1 MALLKSILF
10 LPLALLSSGLAW
22 SQNEPEKDVQNVRYL
37 GIAALT
43 DYTVL
48 RDLGVS
54 PLNYDGLLLGGTG
67 ALVFEGPR
75 WDLNFEGGVGQGDL
89 QRVKVGTYTSSVLT
103 FFYAGHVLR
112 RFWQN
117 EKENLDFKAGLQFGG
132 YSSQRQT
139 PAFLNAGTVW
149 ESLNSAFLSGKMTWN
164 IRKQQSAGKLF
175 FIKKKAGT
183 RHYKLSTQLSLPLL
197 HTAWRPGY
205 AYLDD
210 FTDGDTK
217 VYENNEFK
225 TGGFRIHWRSEF
237 TYFLLNGNGFRLG
250 YTWDAQKTAGQI
262 NPLELTHHYLQT
274 AVLIRLN

>member
-1 MALLKSILF
+1 MTLLKSILF
-10 LPLALLSSGLAW
+10 LPLLLFCSSLVWG
-22 SQNEPEKDVQNVRYL
+22 QNEPEKDFRFGRYL
-37 GIAALT
+37 SIAALT
-43 DYTVL
+43 DYAVL

-54 PLNYDGLLLGGTG
+54 PLSYDGLLVGGTG
-67 ALVFEGPR
+67 ALAFEGPR

-117 EKENLDFKAGLQFGG
+117 EKENLDFRAGLQIGG
-132 YSSQRQT
+132 YSGQRQT

-149 ESLNSAFLSGKMTWN
+149 ESLNSAFASGKLTWR
-164 IRKQQSAGKLF
+164 ITKKQEAGKLL
-175 FIKKKAGT
+175 FIKKRAGT
-183 RHYKLSTQLSLPLL
+183 RFYKLSSQLSLPLL
-197 HTAWRPGY
+197 HTSWRPGY

-225 TGGFRIHWRSEF
+225 TGGFRIQWRSEF
-237 TYFLLNGNGFRLG
+237 TYFLLNGNGLRLG
-250 YTWDAQKTAGQI
+250 YTWDAQKSAGDI